1 MNSDSPTTNSKTSEE
16 TTISE
21 ETEKAATISDLLSS
35 DPELLTVEDAM
46 TIAKFLRERR
56 EQWEAAEGTAKR
68 SGTRTPRKAGTGVKS
83 SQIPL
88 DDLLGDIE
96 V

>member
-1 MNSDSPTTNSKTSEE
+1 
-16 TTISE
+16 
-21 ETEKAATISDLLSS
+21 
-35 DPELLTVEDAM
+35 M